1 LQVQNAFVDL
11 PIALPV
17 SPMLAKAVAGVPA
30 PDSVAG
36 GLAYEPKWD
45 HFLRY
50 WPCG

>member
-1 LQVQNAFVDL
+1 MDL
-11 PIALPV
+11 PITLPV
-17 SPMLAKAVAGVPA
+17 SPMLAKAVDGVPA

-45 HFLRY
+45 GFRRY